1 VGISI
6 SEANSVAINTADVVL
21 VGESLRPL
29 VTAHRLS
36 RETLATIKQNLF
48 WAFSYNI
55 VSIPIAMA
63 GMLSPAWAAMA
74 MGFSD
79 VILVLNSLRLK
90 FKRID

>member
-1 VGISI
+1 
-6 SEANSVAINTADVVL
+6 
-21 VGESLRPL
+21 
-29 VTAHRLS
+29 
-36 RETLATIKQNLF
+36 
-48 WAFSYNI
+48 
-55 VSIPIAMA
+55 MA